1 MAGIY
6 LHIPFC
12 KQACHYCN
20 FHFSTSL
27 RNKEALLAALQ
38 QEIRLQKDYLQ
49 NAPIETVYFGGGT
62 PSLLSADEINQLFEV
77 LQQYHSISPKAEVTL
92 EANPDDLSE
101 AKLRSYQ
108 QTPINRLSI
117 GIQSFSET
125 DLRYMN
131 RAHNS
136 DEAKTCVQRAQSIG
150 FQNLTVDLIYGSPTT
165 SNAQWLENLETVVRL
180 NVPHLSCYCLTVEPD
195 TALGRFVEKGKVA
208 PVSDA
213 HGAVQFELL
222 MSFLEQNGYEQYE
235 ISNFAQPNC
244 YAQHNSNY
252 WSGIP
257 YLGLGPSAHSFNGT
271 SRQWNVANNANY
283 IQQLGQQQLPF
294 EIEHLTLAQRYNEYV
309 MTSLRTMWGCNL
321 DKINEFGTSFSTY
334 FLENSASFLKEGLI
348 LEKEKNKFVL
358 SNQARFRADGIAS
371 ELFWI
376 D

>member
-27 RNKEALLAALQ
+27 KNKDTLLEMLK
-38 QEIRLQKDYLQ
+38 QEIRLQKNYLE

-62 PSLLSADEINQLFEV
+62 PSLLSADEINQIFDV
-77 LQQYHSISPKAEVTL
+77 LNQYHTISSDAEVTL
-92 EANPDDLSE
+92 EANPDDLS
-101 AKLRSYQ
+101 ATKLMSFR

-117 GIQSFSET
+117 GVQSFSEA

-131 RAHNS
+131 RAHNAE
-136 DEAKTCVQRAQSIG
+136 EAKNCIQLAQNLG

-165 SNAQWLENLETVVRL
+165 SDAQWLENLETVVGFD
-180 NVPHLSCYCLTVEPD
+180 VPHLSCYCLTVEPD

-213 HGAVQFELL
+213 HGAKQFETL
-222 MSFLEQNGYEQYE
+222 MFFLKEKGYEHYE
-235 ISNFAQPNC
+235 ISNFAKPNQ
-244 YAQHNSNY
+244 YAKHNSNY
-252 WSGIP
+252 WAGVS

-283 IQQLGQQQLPF
+283 IKKIGQHILPF
-294 EIEHLTLAQRYNEYV
+294 EIEYLTTAQRYNEYV
-309 MTSLRTMWGCNL
+309 MTSLRTMWGCDL
-321 DKINEFGTSFSTY
+321 EKIKVLGTDFYTY
-334 FLENSASFLKEGLI
+334 FLENCRPFLEEKLI
-348 LEKEKNKFVL
+348 LNKNNTFFIL
-358 SNQARFRADGIAS
+358 SDQARFRADGIAS
-371 ELFWI
+371 ELFWV
-376 D
+376 

>member
-27 RNKEALLAALQ
+27 KSKDTLLEMLK
-38 QEIRLQKDYLQ
+38 QEISLQKDYLE

-62 PSLLSADEINQLFEV
+62 PSLLSADEINQIFDV
-77 LQQYHSISPKAEVTL
+77 LNQYHTISRDAEVTL

-101 AKLRSYQ
+101 AKLKGFR
-108 QTPINRLSI
+108 QTPVNRLSI

-131 RAHNS
+131 RAHNA
-136 DEAKTCVQRAQSIG
+136 DEAKNCVQLAQSLG

-165 SNAQWLENLETVVRL
+165 SDAQWLENLETVVGFD
-180 NVPHLSCYCLTVEPD
+180 VPHLSCYCLTVEPD

-213 HGAVQFELL
+213 HGAKQFDVL
-222 MSFLEQNGYEQYE
+222 MSFLKEKGYDHYE
-235 ISNFAQPNC
+235 ISNFAKPNQ
-244 YAQHNSNY
+244 YAKHNSNY
-252 WSGIP
+252 WAGVP

-283 IQQLGQQQLPF
+283 IKKIGQNLVPF
-294 EIEHLTLAQRYNEYV
+294 EIEHLTTAQRYNEYV

-321 DKINEFGTSFSTY
+321 EKIKTFGNDFYTY
-334 FLENSASFLKEGLI
+334 FLENSLPFLEKGLI
-348 LEKEKNKFVL
+348 LKKNNDYFIL
-358 SNQARFRADGIAS
+358 SDQARFRADGIAA
-371 ELFWI
+371 ELFWV
-376 D
+376 